1 MQKVLISYLKRVNW
15 AFVGKGFVFS
25 NAGFEHEQ
33 DVKRVQCV
41 AAVDVAR
48 IANTLHDLFF
58 KTSFFIISACM
69 HVLTFW
75 EGGREGSL
83 RRKSGRVSGQQKN
96 TTLCM
101 LVKMLKS
108 WLSTRKFSYDC
119 NVST

>member
-1 MQKVLISYLKRVNW
+1 MQKVLIRYLKRVNW
-15 AFVGKGFVFS
+15 AFVGEGFAFS
-25 NAGFEHEQ
+25 NAGF

-83 RRKSGRVSGQQKN
+83 RRKSGRVSGQQKKYYALYAREN
-96 TTLCM
+96 AETL
-101 LVKMLKS
+101 VEYKEI
-108 WLSTRKFSYDC
+108 FI
-119 NVST
+119 